1 LIAIVALFGVV
12 VLGGV
17 AHVGVRLKVIHAGY
31 ALGQAE
37 EARDRLEEEH
47 RKLLVQVAQL
57 RSPERIETIA
67 RDQLGMVH
75 ADPSKIRVVAA
86 GPAELA
92 TR

>member
-1 LIAIVALFGVV
+1 MIFIVALFGVV
-12 VLGGV
+12 VLGAV

-47 RKLLVQVAQL
+47 RKLLIQVAQL
-57 RSPERIETIA
+57 RSPERIEKIA

-75 ADPSKIRVVAA
+75 PDPSKIRVIH
-86 GPAELA
+86 GGSAELA
-92 TR
+92 AR